1 MVCSPRVEAG
11 RRWPA
16 TDGQRRLANFTVAA
30 PPWGMSGDEK
40 GRRSCGTT
48 SWTLRRGRLAPID
61 ALGGE
66 SSGGRR
72 RAWRRGGG
80 TQGGGA
86 AGRAG
91 DGLGLVG
98 ARFGSAFIVARAG
111 AAHASPGSGSG
122 AGLAGLPWLMGHGGP
137 GWAGAGTGRLSPR
150 ARPSLVG

>member
-16 TDGQRRLANFTVAA
+16 TDGQRRLANFMVAA
-30 PPWGMSGDEK
+30 PSRGTSGDEK
-40 GRRSCGTT
+40 GQRSCGTT

-91 DGLGLVG
+91 GGLGIAD
-98 ARFGSAFIVARAG
+98 ARFGAAFIGARLRASRARTPRGRRPWPGAALPGPDGPRRAG
-111 AAHASPGSGSG
+111 PVRVERVGSG
-122 AGLAGLPWLMGHGGP
+122 LWLDP
-137 GWAGAGTGRLSPR
+137 IR
-150 ARPSLVG
+150 